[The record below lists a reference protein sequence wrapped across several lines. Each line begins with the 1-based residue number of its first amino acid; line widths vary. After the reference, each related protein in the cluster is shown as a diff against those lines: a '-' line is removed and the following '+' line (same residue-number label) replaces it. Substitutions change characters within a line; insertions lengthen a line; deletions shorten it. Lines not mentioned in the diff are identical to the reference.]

1 MSLACFVVV
10 CVCVC
15 HYIGMSGT
23 LTSRQ
28 LSEPPLYITFSNWY
42 WFIFDLYNSL
52 QSFMDALHLIVGFK
66 SGAE

>member
-28 LSEPPLYITFSNWY
+28 LSEPPLYITFSN
-42 WFIFDLYNSL
+42 LY
-52 QSFMDALHLIVGFK
+52 
-66 SGAE
+66 